1 MSLIKKKNRFTSSN
15 DITRVKW
22 KQYHRWIPSLSKIRR
37 EKRMYFFWM
46 MLSTLIDYVQAARYI
61 YMLATFFASSNVHF
75 SCFSVSNASVNM
87 LCICMA
93 LCGACVC
100 FVSKECIYSGFPAS
114 IASTKHANKCSG
126 IFLSHPLCI
135 HSPTHKLLLFG
146 VSVSCVC
153 VYVYM
158 LSGFW
163 TIKSMLYITPSA

>member
-1 MSLIKKKNRFTSSN
+1 MEAISSLNT
-15 DITRVKW
+15 ITVENTQRKAN
-22 KQYHRWIPSLSKIRR
+22 IF
-37 EKRMYFFWM
+37 FFWM

-126 IFLSHPLCI
+126 IFFLSHPLFI

-146 VSVSCVC
+146 VSVSCMCVC
-153 VYVYM
+153 VY
-158 LSGFW
+158 
-163 TIKSMLYITPSA
+163 A